1 MKNKNKIKTKL
12 NKLIEADNKLGG
24 NHRGRE
30 VKGEQ
35 HR

>member
-24 NHRGRE
+24 NRGRE
-30 VKGEQ
+30 VKGQQ